1 MEHPFFPDP
10 VFGWTYFLVLAA
22 LMAVA
27 AVVDLRKTRIPKGL
41 TVSALV
47 LGVAFSV
54 ARGAWLGASG
64 QVQRIL
70 WLPVE
75 NNAWLGA
82 LDGLLFALVGFLL
95 GFGLFFV
102 MWILGTC
109 GGGDVKLFAA
119 LGAWGGVTLTIVLLA
134 VTIGFVAFLS
144 VARLAWTALNR
155 GVRPAARDFSMRGAH
170 RKGKRAGKQGY
181 AEAPTSR
188 HRLMAYSLPVALSVI
203 VVFLWVFRAELRLA
217 PRKAT
222 QMEMTGG
229 RPAQVLAR
237 R

>member
-22 LMAVA
+22 LMAIA

-41 TVSALV
+41 TLSALA
-47 LGVAFSV
+47 LGVLFSV

-64 QVQRIL
+64 QVQRVL

-75 NNAWLGA
+75 NNLWLGA
-82 LDGLLFALVGFLL
+82 LDGLLFAFVGFLL
-95 GFGLFFV
+95 GFALFFV

-119 LGAWGGVTLTIVLLA
+119 LGTWGGVTLTVLLLA
-134 VTIGFVAFLS
+134 VTIGFVVFLS
-144 VARLAWTALNR
+144 VARLAWTAMNR
-155 GVRPAARDFSMRGAH
+155 GVKPAARDFSMRGAH
-170 RKGKRAGKQGY
+170 RKGKKAGKQGY

-188 HRLMAYSLPVALSVI
+188 QRLMAYSLPVALSVI
-203 VVFLWVFRAELRLA
+203 VVFLWVFRAELRLV
-217 PRKAT
+217 PEKAS

-229 RPAQVLAR
+229 YQARIFAQR
-237 R
+237 